1 MKRLV
6 LASTSPWR
14 LQLLGEA
21 GILAE
26 AIAPAVDEE
35 LIVGTGPIET
45 AQMRATAKA
54 TAVAKECPS
63 TLVVGADQVI
73 HMDGET
79 IGKPDDD
86 TVWFQRLRQ
95 MRGRAHQL
103 TTAVALVDGDG
114 AEEFAVTTEVR
125 FRGDL
130 TDEELHAYIAS
141 GEARG
146 CAGGYMI
153 ERRGAWL
160 VESIEG
166 DWLNVIGLPVLHLV
180 SRLRARG
187 WSVPK

>member
-1 MKRLV
+1 MTRLV

-21 GILAE
+21 GITAE
-26 AIAPAVDEE
+26 AVAPGVYEE
-35 LIVGTGPIET
+35 VIVGVGPVET
-45 AQMRATAKA
+45 AQMRAMAKA
-54 TAVAKECPS
+54 KAVAAGCPGA
-63 TLVVGADQVI
+63 LVVGADQVI

-79 IGKPDDD
+79 IGKPANDL
-86 TVWFQRLRQ
+86 VWLQRLQ
-95 MRGRAHQL
+95 TMRGRAHQL
-103 TTAVALVDGDG
+103 TTAVALVDGEG
-114 AEEFAVTTEVR
+114 SEEFTVTTKVC

-130 TDEELHAYIAS
+130 TDEELRNYIAC

-160 VESIEG
+160 VESIDG

-187 WSVPK
+187 WSVPT

>member
-1 MKRLV
+1 MTRLV
-6 LASTSPWR
+6 LASTSRWR

-21 GILAE
+21 GILAD
-26 AIAPAVDEE
+26 AVSPLVDEDG
-35 LIVGTGPIET
+35 IVGEGPVET
-45 AQMRATAKA
+45 AQKRARAKA
-54 TAVAKECPS
+54 QSVAVHHPDA
-63 TLVVGADQVI
+63 LVLGADQVI

-79 IGKPDDD
+79 IGKPADDS
-86 TVWFQRLRQ
+86 VWFRRLQ
-95 MRGRAHQL
+95 AMRGHTHQL
-103 TTAVALVDGDG
+103 TTAVALIDG
-114 AEEFAVTTEVR
+114 AGIEEFTVTTEVT

-130 TDEELHAYIAS
+130 TDDELRAYIES

-166 DWLNVIGLPVLHLV
+166 DWLNVVGLPVLHLV

-187 WSVPK
+187 WSVPT

>member
-1 MKRLV
+1 MARLV

-26 AIAPAVDEE
+26 AVAPAVSEE
-35 LIVGTGPIET
+35 DIVGRGPVET
-45 AQMRATAKA
+45 AQLRALAKA
-54 TAVAKECPS
+54 KSVAERRPDA
-63 TLVVGADQVI
+63 LVLGADQVI

-79 IGKPDDD
+79 IGKPADDSI
-86 TVWFQRLRQ
+86 WLERLQ
-95 MRGRAHQL
+95 AMRGRTHQL

-114 AEEFAVTTEVR
+114 SEEFTVTTEVR
-125 FRGDL
+125 FRSDL
-130 TDEELHAYIAS
+130 CDDELRAYIVC
-141 GEARG
+141 GEARD

-153 ERRGAWL
+153 ERKGAWL

-166 DWLNVIGLPVLHLV
+166 DWLNVIGMPVLHLV

-187 WSVPK
+187 WSVPT

>member
-54 TAVAKECPS
+54 KAVAKECPS
-63 TLVVGADQVI
+63 ALVVGADQVI

-79 IGKPDDD
+79 IGKPADD
-86 TVWFQRLRQ
+86 TVWVQRLRQ
-95 MRGRAHQL
+95 MRGRTHQL
-103 TTAVALVDGDG
+103 TTAVALIDGDG